1 MFIYREPFLPWLD
14 FAYKIVLP
22 KYFNINLYLVTPF
35 FLYVGVSII
44 FYMIWKPE
52 LTKID

>member
-1 MFIYREPFLPWLD
+1 MFIYRGQFLHWLD
-14 FAYKIVLP
+14 FAYKNVLP

-35 FLYVGVSII
+35 FLYVGIGLI

-52 LTKID
+52 LTNMD